1 MIKVIL
7 YTIMPI
13 DAVMH
18 NEVPT
23 EQNKTRIVQYDR
35 YQLEVSMTNGQSQ
48 VQRIFST
55 NPKDYLNPK
64 IQPGSAISIIE

>member
-1 MIKVIL
+1 MIL

-18 NEVPT
+18 NENPV
-23 EQNKTRIVQYDR
+23 EHNKTRIVQYDN
-35 YQLEVSMTNGQSQ
+35 YQLEVSMTNGHAQ

-55 NPKDYLNPK
+55 NPRDYLNPK
-64 IQPGSAISIIE
+64 IQPGSAVNIVE